1 MNILCTRRRSTLLAV
16 AARSRPHS
24 TTPSS
29 PSTPRAV
36 GLALSSRLGERRC
49 HTAASPRCH
58 TTLIAALKV
67 TSRQQVLRGVALPL
81 ARSFANSEAGRHA
94 DVSFNCVANT
104 NYYIFWNAE
113 YMCVE
118 CVRIAV
124 PHPTL
129 CAVNPSYLSGAFT
142 FVARPPSLLSPSPLT
157 ACGSRHTLCFVA
169 HLVVRGTTLLSVAPP
184 CGRWHHPGVLAPP
197 CPPCLHALPSPPPS
211 PRLVGPDGTLSPCE
225 SRAAGA
231 HARARTGV
239 V

>member
-49 HTAASPRCH
+49 HTAASPRCHTTLIAAASPRCH

-184 CGRWHHPGVLAPP
+184 CCPWHHPVVGGTTLGSWHHRVLPACTRYLHPP
-197 CPPCLHALPSPPPS
+197 LP
-211 PRLVGPDGTLSPCE
+211 LDW
-225 SRAAGA
+225 
-231 HARARTGV
+231 
-239 V
+239 